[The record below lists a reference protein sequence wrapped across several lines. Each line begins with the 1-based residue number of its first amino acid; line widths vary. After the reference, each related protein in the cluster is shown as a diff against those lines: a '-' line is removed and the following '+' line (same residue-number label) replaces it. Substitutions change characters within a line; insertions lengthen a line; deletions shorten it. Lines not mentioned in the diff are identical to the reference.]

1 MTSFEKEYY
10 FIKRGRSDSLPS
22 PRPFHE
28 TEELEYETRPLP
40 PGAPP
45 LAFYNISRQWARR
58 LGHPSLAVPPDV
70 MFEFDNLL
78 VRKPVRDALL
88 GQGVSRIFTHPA
100 QYVHDDKTL
109 HDYWYVG
116 FTGKF
121 ACLDWEL
128 SEIMGEDND
137 GDDEAD
143 RGASSSPPD
152 VTTFR
157 FNTQLMASTPIN
169 ERLLF
174 VIDGCFSPGVVCH
187 KSLLPLF
194 HGFENC
200 GTRAT
205 LVEDY

>member
-1 MTSFEKEYY
+1 MSNFEKEYY
-10 FIKRGRSDSLPS
+10 FIKRGHSDSLPT

-28 TEELEYETRPLP
+28 TEERGYETEPLP
-40 PGAPP
+40 PGSPP
-45 LAFYNISRQWARR
+45 LAFYNISKQWARR

-116 FTGKF
+116 FTAKF

-128 SEIMGEDND
+128 SEIMS
-137 GDDEAD
+137 GDDEVD
-143 RGASSSPPD
+143 RGLGSSPPD

>member
-1 MTSFEKEYY
+1 MTNFEKEYY

-28 TEELEYETRPLP
+28 TEELEYETKPLP

-137 GDDEAD
+137 GDEVD

-152 VTTFR
+152 VATFR